1 MTGDSTTLA
10 GRAALVTGGGS
21 GIGLGC
27 AQAFAA
33 VGATVTICGRTRSR
47 LDEAAA
53 TILDTAGSGAE
64 VQVAVCDVTDEAQVQ
79 AAVASASEPTGAL
92 DVVLASAGGS
102 STYGPLTQVDAEAF
116 RETMD
121 LNVLGTFLTL
131 KHATPVMIES
141 GGGSFIGISSIAGS
155 RTHRWFGAYGPAK
168 AAIEALVQNAA
179 DELGASGVRVNAIAP
194 GLVETEMVEAI
205 TAGGPVLDDY
215 LDQMPIARPGTVEDI
230 AAAACYLA
238 GDGAAWVTGQV
249 LGVDGGHSLRRGPLF
264 RGRAPRS
271 GGALTPGPPPGDRPG
286 SALEAVGYRR
296 RGDR

>member
-1 MTGDSTTLA
+1 VTEEAKTLA

-27 AQAFAA
+27 ARAFAA
-33 VGATVTICGRTRSR
+33 AGATVTICGRTQAR
-47 LDEAAA
+47 LDEGVARIEAAA
-53 TILDTAGSGAE
+53 APGTA
-64 VQVAVCDVTDEAQVQ
+64 VQAVVCDVTDEDQVQ
-79 AAVASASEPTGAL
+79 AAVSRAAAPTGGL

-102 STYGPLTQVDAEAF
+102 STIGPLTQIDAAGF

-121 LNVLGTFLTL
+121 LNVTGTFLAL
-131 KHATPVMIES
+131 KHAAPVMIRS

-168 AAIEALVQNAA
+168 AAIEALVQTAA

-215 LDQMPIARPGTVEDI
+215 LDQMPLSRPGTVDDI
-230 AAAACYLA
+230 AAAALYLA
-238 GDGAAWVTGQV
+238 GDGAEWVTGEV
-249 LGVDGGHSLRRGPLF
+249 LHVDGGHALRRGPLYRAF
-264 RGRAPRS
+264 LEPLFGDDGLRGVMDDS
-271 GGALTPGPPPGDRPG
+271 DR
-286 SALEAVGYRR
+286 
-296 RGDR
+296 D